1 MKLFKYSLFVVCAAA
16 ASSSNADQIRAD
28 DMVVQGNLCIGV
40 DCVNDEDFSN
50 RVLKLKENNLRIR
63 WYDLTATAGGPVRQ
77 TFDGT
82 YVDGEVGESWRLDAN
97 QSSNGGDNGIYI
109 SQMSV
114 VDYPV
119 YSDGSAPDYD
129 CSDPFVNP
137 NPVVGTIPVDEP
149 AEAQSDCGPYRN
161 FVQLNVLAIDG
172 LVDVDDNK
180 IGGVALGIGSEIA
193 NGEVSLGNADLKR
206 RLVHVARAIADS
218 DVLIKEQLD
227 QGLFQAQQI
236 RLNEIE
242 ALITM
247 AENELEVL
255 EQEVST
261 SGSSGGGGSNGSSGS
276 GGGGA
281 AGWLLLLLPLA
292 ALKFRNRKTLA

>member
-28 DMVVQGNLCIGV
+28 DTVVQGNLCIGT
-40 DCVNDEDFSN
+40 DCIVNGEDFSN
-50 RVLKLKENNLRIR
+50 GALVLKENNLRIR
-63 WYDLTATAGGPVRQ
+63 WYDSTATAGGPVRQ

-97 QSSNGGDNGIYI
+97 QSSNGSDNGLYI
-109 SQMSV
+109 SQISV

-129 CSDPFVNP
+129 CSDPFADP
-137 NPVVGTIPVDEP
+137 KPVIGTIPEGDP
-149 AEAQSDCGPYRN
+149 AENPSQCLPYRE
-161 FVQLNVLAIDG
+161 FLQLNVLAMNG
-172 LVDVDDNK
+172 NLN
-180 IGGVALGIGSEIA
+180 GGVSLGIGAEIA
-193 NGEVSLGNADLKR
+193 DGEVRLGNAELKR
-206 RLVHVARAIADS
+206 RLAHVARAISNS

-242 ALITM
+242 ALMTM
-247 AENELEVL
+247 AENELEFL
-255 EQEVST
+255 EQEVAP
-261 SGSSGGGGSNGSSGS
+261 SGSSGGS

-281 AGWLLLLLPLA
+281 ASWLLLLLPLA
-292 ALKFRNRKTLA
+292 TLKFRNRKTLA

>member
-63 WYDLTATAGGPVRQ
+63 WYDSTATAGGPVRQ

-97 QSSNGGDNGIYI
+97 QSSNGGDSGLYI

-129 CSDPFVNP
+129 CDGTSGNP
-137 NPVVGTIPVDEP
+137 RPIIGTIPEGDP
-149 AEAQSDCGPYRN
+149 AEDPSQCLPYRE
-161 FVQLNVLAIDG
+161 FLQLNVLAMNG
-172 LVDVDDNK
+172 NLN
-180 IGGVALGIGSEIA
+180 GGVSLGTGAEITD
-193 NGEVSLGNADLKR
+193 GEVSLGNADLKR

-261 SGSSGGGGSNGSSGS
+261 SGSGGGSNGSSGS

>member
-16 ASSSNADQIRAD
+16 ASASNADQIRAD
-28 DMVVQGNLCIGV
+28 DMVVQGNLCIGA
-40 DCVNDEDFSN
+40 DCIVNGEDFSN
-50 RVLKLKENNLRIR
+50 GALTLKENNLRIR
-63 WYDLTATAGGPVRQ
+63 WYDSTATAGGPVRQ

-82 YVDGEVGESWRLDAN
+82 YLDGEVGESWRLDAN
-97 QSSNGGDNGIYI
+97 QSSNGGDNGLYI

-129 CSDPFVNP
+129 CSGAAANP
-137 NPVVGTIPVDEP
+137 RPVIGTIPEGDP
-149 AEAQSDCGPYRN
+149 AEDSLNCSPYSE
-161 FVQLNVLAIDG
+161 FLQLNVLAMNG
-172 LVDVDDNK
+172 SLN
-180 IGGVALGIGSEIA
+180 GGVSLGIGAEIA
-193 NGEVSLGNADLKR
+193 DGEVRLGNAELKR
-206 RLVHVARAIADS
+206 RLVHVARAISNS

-242 ALITM
+242 ALMTM

-255 EQEVST
+255 EQEVAP
-261 SGSSGGGGSNGSSGS
+261 SGSSGGS

-281 AGWLLLLLPLA
+281 ASWLLLLLPLA

>member
-16 ASSSNADQIRAD
+16 ASASNADQIRAD
-28 DMVVQGNLCIGV
+28 DMVVQGNLCIGT
-40 DCVNDEDFSN
+40 DCVNDEDFSSG
-50 RVLKLKENNLRIR
+50 VLKLKENNLRIR
-63 WYDLTATAGGPVRQ
+63 WHDSTATAGGPVRQ
-77 TFDGT
+77 TFVGT
-82 YVDGEVGESWRLDAN
+82 YVDGEVGQSWRLDAN
-97 QSSNGGDNGIYI
+97 QSSNGGDNGLYI
-109 SQMSV
+109 SQMSL

-129 CSDPFVNP
+129 CSGAPANP
-137 NPVVGTIPVDEP
+137 RPIIGTIPEGDP
-149 AEAQSDCGPYRN
+149 AEDPSNCLPYSEPL
-161 FVQLNVLAIDG
+161 QLNVLAMNGG
-172 LVDVDDNK
+172 LN
-180 IGGVALGIGSEIA
+180 GGVSLGIGAEIGD
-193 NGEVSLGNADLKR
+193 GEVRLGNDDLKR

-236 RLNEIE
+236 RMNEIE
-242 ALITM
+242 ALMTM

-255 EQEVST
+255 EQEVAT
-261 SGSSGGGGSNGSSGS
+261 SGSNGSGGN

-281 AGWLLLLLPLA
+281 AGWPLLLLPLA

>member
-1 MKLFKYSLFVVCAAA
+1 MKLFKYSLFVVCAATVSA
-16 ASSSNADQIRAD
+16 SNADQITAD
-28 DMVVQGNLCIGV
+28 DRVVQGNLCIGT
-40 DCVNDEDFSN
+40 DCVDGEDFSSG
-50 RVLKLKENNLRIR
+50 VLKLKENNLRIR
-63 WYDLTATAGGPVRQ
+63 WYDSTAKTGEPVRQ

-82 YVDGEVGESWRLDAN
+82 YIDGEVGQSWRLDAN
-97 QSSNGGDNGIYI
+97 QTSNGGDNGLYI

-129 CSDPFVNP
+129 CSDPFADP
-137 NPVVGTIPVDEP
+137 KPVIGTIPEGDP
-149 AEAQSDCGPYRN
+149 AEDSFNCLPYRE
-161 FVQLNVLAIDG
+161 FVQLNVLAMDG
-172 LVDVDDNK
+172 GLN
-180 IGGVALGIGSEIA
+180 GGVSLGTGAEITD
-193 NGEVSLGNADLKR
+193 GEVSLGNADLKR

-255 EQEVST
+255 EQEVAT
-261 SGSSGGGGSNGSSGS
+261 SGSSGGGGSNGSS